1 MDLSILEMAGSQI
14 PFDSIASYTVFFIIY
29 VTTII
34 AHAIS
39 KLNLLCLFIAFSSLF
54 IAIQMVSI
62 FPLGAVMMAI
72 LGVFYLVFF
81 AGRIMSNK
89 EEY

>member
-1 MDLSILEMAGSQI
+1 MDTSILQMAGSQI
-14 PFDSIASYTVFFIIY
+14 PFDSVASYAVFLIIY
-29 VTTII
+29 VTTIL

-62 FPLGAVMMAI
+62 FPLGAIMMAI

-81 AGRIMSNK
+81 AGSIMSG
-89 EEY
+89 EEDY

>member
-1 MDLSILEMAGSQI
+1 MDTSILQMAGSQI
-14 PFDSIASYTVFFIIY
+14 PVDSIAAYAVFFIIY
-29 VTTII
+29 ATTII

-54 IAIQMVSI
+54 IAIQMISI

>member
-1 MDLSILEMAGSQI
+1 MDTSILQMAGSQI
-14 PFDSIASYTVFFIIY
+14 PVDSIAAYAVFFIIY
-29 VTTII
+29 ATTII

-54 IAIQMVSI
+54 IAIQMISI

-72 LGVFYLVFF
+72 LGVFYIVFF
-81 AGRIMSNK
+81 AGRIMSGDD
-89 EEY
+89 EY